1 MYQIWKSEEGESATG
16 THQGLGGLME
26 IILPFQCFE
35 LWLMII
41 IDERDWLTTFPKD
54 THIKFHSQQVGVW
67 ETGRACPQTP
77 LACSPCKG
85 NLPRALWFYTWV
97 CSHKPSQSWLPLPPA
112 AHTAFPPIRTLLPSF
127 RCLKPPWWA
136 KWKWCMDIHIYSPS
150 SVDNTHISSIKSFK
164 SSFPGGQVAKTL
176 HSQCRGPG
184 FNPCSGL
191 EPTHHS

>member
-1 MYQIWKSEEGESATG
+1 MHISELLQLCICPREINIKCIRSERVRRVNRL
-16 THQGLGGLME
+16 QELIKGLEGLME

-67 ETGRACPQTP
+67 ETGRACPQMP

-85 NLPRALWFYTWV
+85 NLPRALWFYMWV

-112 AHTAFPPIRTLLPSF
+112 PRTAFPLIRTLLPSF
-127 RCLKPPWWA
+127 RRLKPP
-136 KWKWCMDIHIYSPS
+136 
-150 SVDNTHISSIKSFK
+150 
-164 SSFPGGQVAKTL
+164 
-176 HSQCRGPG
+176 
-184 FNPCSGL
+184 
-191 EPTHHS
+191 